1 MDEVG
6 GAIERVDDPHMICIG
21 VAVGFARLFGQDAVV
36 GVGSEQGF
44 DDGVFA
50 GQVDFGYKIIDLFLR
65 NSNSLHV
72 QGGAVD
78 DGACGACSL
87 DGYVE
92 HGVEIGRHEFLRT
105 KQCSP
110 VRCQR
115 RMAHFPMKLA
125 NRQGLSA
132 QFGHFEAL
140 RTGTMSPMRTRFIL
154 IETSHPGN
162 VGAAARALKVM
173 GFDEMVLV
181 APRYNNVLRK
191 EETIQRASG
200 ANDVLDKTRIVDTLE
215 EALDGISHL
224 CATAMTPRDFGPPTR
239 SPREHFEM
247 LLSRAQA
254 QSATSFSK
262 TKEPI
267 SSIGFLFGSER
278 FGMKNE
284 DVYKCHV
291 ALSIPTNPQFG
302 SLNLAAALQLVA
314 YEWRLALGG
323 FPVASLVTE
332 SSLADAEQVSG
343 MLGHFE
349 KALVEIGFL
358 DPAAPKK
365 LMPRLNQLF
374 NRANLTPEEI
384 HILRG
389 VAKAMIETAQAK
401 R

>member
-1 MDEVG
+1 MNLADRKGLWAEFG
-6 GAIERVDDPHMICIG
+6 
-21 VAVGFARLFGQDAVV
+21 LFGW
-36 GVGSEQGF
+36 
-44 DDGVFA
+44 A
-50 GQVDFGYKIIDLFLR
+50 G
-65 NSNSLHV
+65 
-72 QGGAVD
+72 
-78 DGACGACSL
+78 
-87 DGYVE
+87 
-92 HGVEIGRHEFLRT
+92 
-105 KQCSP
+105 
-110 VRCQR
+110 
-115 RMAHFPMKLA
+115 
-125 NRQGLSA
+125 
-132 QFGHFEAL
+132 
-140 RTGTMSPMRTRFIL
+140 TGTMWPMRTRFIL

-173 GFDEMVLV
+173 GFDDMVLV
-181 APRYNNVLRK
+181 APRYANVLRK

-200 ANDVLDKTRIVDTLE
+200 ANDVLDKTRIVSTLE
-215 EALDGISHL
+215 EALDGISHV

-239 SPREHFEM
+239 SPREHFD
-247 LLSRAQA
+247 LLLGRSLTQTASEIVKPA
-254 QSATSFSK
+254 EA
-262 TKEPI
+262 I

-291 ALSIPTNPQFG
+291 ALSIPTNPDFG

-323 FPVASLVTE
+323 FSVASPIGE
-332 SSLADAEQVSG
+332 SGLADAAQVAG
-343 MLGHFE
+343 LLGHLE
-349 KALVEIGFL
+349 QALIEIGFL
-358 DPAAPKK
+358 DPEAPKK